1 MPAAYGKLYIKD
13 ANGTISQIIPE
24 AYSINTEYVGAT
36 SNANGT
42 AGLVP
47 PAQSAQKGNY
57 LRGDGSWSNVAF
69 GDAVALS
76 GNQIDPSLG
85 NLFTKT
91 ITTNTTFSITK
102 TNIPAGKTAMFTL
115 MLTNGGSK
123 TITWPSG
130 MKWPGGTPPTLSVSG
145 TDILTFVT
153 PDGGTTWYGT
163 ISMAG
168 VA

>member
-13 ANGTISQIIPE
+13 SNGAISQIIPE

-47 PAQSAQKGNY
+47 PALSSQKGNY

-76 GNQIDPSLG
+76 GGAIDPSLG

-91 ITTNTTFSITK
+91 ITANTTFSITK

-123 TITWPSG
+123 TINWPSG
-130 MKWPGGTPPTLSVSG
+130 MK
-145 TDILTFVT
+145 
-153 PDGGTTWYGT
+153 
-163 ISMAG
+163 
-168 VA
+168 

>member
-24 AYSINTEYVGAT
+24 AYTTNTEYVGAT

-47 PAQSAQKGNY
+47 PALSAQKGNY

-69 GDAVALS
+69 ADAVAL
-76 GNQIDPSLG
+76 GTYDTQIDPSLG
-85 NLFTKT
+85 NVFTKT
-91 ITTNTTFSITK
+91 ISVYTTFTIASI
-102 TNIPAGKTAMFTL
+102 PQGKTSAFTL
-115 MLTNGGSK
+115 ILTNGGSQQ
-123 TITWPSG
+123 ITWPSG
-130 MKWPGGTPPTLSVSG
+130 MKWAGGLPPTLSTTGIDV
-145 TDILTFVT
+145 LTFLS

-163 ISMAG
+163 MSISGA
-168 VA
+168 A

>member
-76 GNQIDPSLG
+76 GSQIDPSLG

-91 ITTNTTFSITK
+91 ISANTTFTITNA
-102 TNIPAGKTAMFTL
+102 NIPAGKTAMFTL

-130 MKWPGGTPPTLSVSG
+130 MKWPGGTPPTLIASG
-145 TDILTFVT
+145 KDILTFVT

>member
-13 ANGTISQIIPE
+13 SNGAISQIIPE

-47 PAQSAQKGNY
+47 PALSAQKGNY

-69 GDAVALS
+69 ADAVALS
-76 GNQIDPSLG
+76 GTSIDPNLG
-85 NLFTKT
+85 NVFTKT
-91 ITTNTTFSITK
+91 ISANTTFTITNASI
-102 TNIPAGKTAMFTL
+102 PQGKTAAFTL
-115 MLTNGGSK
+115 ILTNGGSK

-130 MKWPGGTPPTLSVSG
+130 MKWSAGTPPTLSASG
-145 TDILTFVT
+145 TDILTFLT

-163 ISMAG
+163 MSIAG
-168 VA
+168 AA

>member
-13 ANGTISQIIPE
+13 ASGTVKQIVPE
-24 AYSINTEYVGAT
+24 AYTTNTEYVGAT
-36 SNANGT
+36 SSASGT

-47 PAQSAQKGNY
+47 PAMTYQKGNY

-69 GDAVALS
+69 GDSVALS
-76 GNQIDPSLG
+76 GTAIDPNLG

-91 ITTNTTFSITK
+91 ITANTSFTITK

-123 TITWPSG
+123 TITWPTG
-130 MKWPGGTPPTLSVSG
+130 MKWPGGTPPTLTASG

>member
-24 AYSINTEYVGAT
+24 AYTTNTEYVGAT

-76 GNQIDPSLG
+76 GSQIDPNLG
-85 NLFTKT
+85 NCFTKT
-91 ITTNTTFSITK
+91 ITSNTTFTITNA
-102 TNIPAGKTAMFTL
+102 NIPQGRTAMFTL
-115 MLTNGGSK
+115 ILTNGGSK

-130 MKWPGGTPPTLSVSG
+130 MKWSGGYPPSLIASG
-145 TDILTFVT
+145 TDILTFLT
-153 PDGGTTWYGT
+153 PNGGTTWYGT
-163 ISMAG
+163 LSMAG

>member
-1 MPAAYGKLYIKD
+1 MQSRYAKLVVKD
-13 ANGTISQIIPE
+13 GSGNFIQLLPE

-47 PAQSAQKGNY
+47 PALSAQKGNY

-76 GNQIDPSLG
+76 GTAIDPSLG

-91 ITTNTTFSITK
+91 ITANTSFTITNA
-102 TNIPAGKTAMFTL
+102 NIPAGKTAMFTL

-130 MKWPGGTPPTLSVSG
+130 MKWPGGTPPVLSASG

-163 ISMAG
+163 MSMAG

>member
-13 ANGTISQIIPE
+13 ANGIVNQIIPE
-24 AYSINTEYVGAT
+24 TYISSTEYVGAT

-47 PAQSAQKGNY
+47 PAFSYQKGNY

-69 GDAVALS
+69 GDAVELT
-76 GNQIDPSLG
+76 GTQIDPSLG

-91 ITTNTTFSITK
+91 ISVNTTFTITNA
-102 TNIPAGKTAMFTL
+102 NIPAGKTAMFTL
-115 MLTNGGSK
+115 ILTNGGSK

-130 MKWPGGTPPTLSVSG
+130 MKWPGNTPPALTASG

-163 ISMAG
+163 MSMAG

>member
-13 ANGTISQIIPE
+13 ANGHVNQILPE
-24 AYSINTEYVGAT
+24 AYIGSTEYVGAT

-76 GNQIDPSLG
+76 GNAIDPNLG

-91 ITTNTTFSITK
+91 ITANTTFTITNA
-102 TNIPAGKTAMFTL
+102 NIPAGKTAMFTL
-115 MLTNGGSK
+115 VLTNGGSK

-130 MKWPGGTPPTLSVSG
+130 MKWPGNTPPALTASG
-145 TDILTFVT
+145 TDILTFIT

-163 ISMAG
+163 ISIAG